1 LTHKIEN
8 IYVVDISYITNSLY
22 LF

>member
-22 LF
+22 LL